1 MPLPHAQPRD
11 PVIGGASPA
20 ALVALAALTVAVT
33 ALTVLRFA
41 DTPATIP
48 AYVWLVAV
56 LAVQTAVDLRTR
68 RLPREITNVGL
79 VIGAL
84 LLTAAAIV
92 NDEPER
98 LWMMLI
104 GAAITTLLLW
114 LIHVLSGGDFG
125 EGDVRLAPLLG
136 LYLGWLNPT
145 LVFVALLVAFV
156 AGATVGAVLLATRRV
171 QRDASLPFGPFL
183 ALGTMA
189 AVLVGQTLFDLVLA
203 R

>member
-1 MPLPHAQPRD
+1 VPLPHAQPLD
-11 PVIGGASPA
+11 PVIGGVRPA

-48 AYVWLVAV
+48 AYVWLVTV

-84 LLTAAAIV
+84 LLTVAAIV
-92 NDEPER
+92 SDEPER
-98 LWMMLI
+98 IRMMLI
-104 GAAITTLLLW
+104 GAAIATLVLW
-114 LIHVLSGGDFG
+114 LIHVLSGGDLG

-136 LYLGWLNPT
+136 LYLGWLNPAF
-145 LVFVALLVAFV
+145 VFVALLFAFV
-156 AGATVGAVLLATRRV
+156 AGAAVGVALLATRRV

-183 ALGTMA
+183 ALGTVL
-189 AVLVGQTLFDLVLA
+189 AVLVGQPFLDLVLA